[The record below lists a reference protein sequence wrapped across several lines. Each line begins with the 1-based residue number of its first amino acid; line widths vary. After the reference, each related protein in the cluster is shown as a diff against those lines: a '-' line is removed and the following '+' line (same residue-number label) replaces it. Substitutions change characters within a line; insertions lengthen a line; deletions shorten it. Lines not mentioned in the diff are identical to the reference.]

1 MRAWISL
8 TLIAVGVSVA
18 QAFGRFAYGVLLP
31 AIRDDMGISNTIAGT
46 ISAVNVGAYLLGT
59 LGVAWAAGHIRML
72 SVLRIGLLLTAAGL
86 SLATFAQGPVVL
98 AIALVL
104 TGVGGAAVWIPAPI
118 IAADAVPAAH
128 RSMAVGLLGSGIGL
142 GIVFSGF
149 LSGYARSNYGDAG
162 WSMVYGI
169 DAAIACIALVGL
181 FFLVRHD
188 QGQTS
193 QQGGIGGFGAL
204 RRMRGW
210 LPLSLAYA
218 AFGFMYLLIIG
229 FLTTRLEDDSGWS
242 VSAAAYA
249 FTLLGIAMV
258 FGGPVSV
265 AIEKR
270 FGQRLTL
277 SIIFALWSL
286 LTLVVLG
293 GWTVPSLIAIAG
305 LGMLFTSVPAL
316 VTLYV
321 VQNTNSND
329 YGPAYS
335 AITLAFGVAQTVS
348 PQAGGLIADLT
359 GSFTWVFILSSAFG
373 LLGLWASRKL
383 PTDSPTAS

>member
-1 MRAWISL
+1 
-8 TLIAVGVSVA
+8 
-18 QAFGRFAYGVLLP
+18 
-31 AIRDDMGISNTIAGT
+31 
-46 ISAVNVGAYLLGT
+46 
-59 LGVAWAAGHIRML
+59 
-72 SVLRIGLLLTAAGL
+72 
-86 SLATFAQGPVVL
+86 
-98 AIALVL
+98 
-104 TGVGGAAVWIPAPI
+104 
-118 IAADAVPAAH
+118 
-128 RSMAVGLLGSGIGL
+128 
-142 GIVFSGF
+142 
-149 LSGYARSNYGDAG
+149 
-162 WSMVYGI
+162 
-169 DAAIACIALVGL
+169 
-181 FFLVRHD
+181 
-188 QGQTS
+188 
-193 QQGGIGGFGAL
+193 
-204 RRMRGW
+204 
-210 LPLSLAYA
+210 
-218 AFGFMYLLIIG
+218 
-229 FLTTRLEDDSGWS
+229 
-242 VSAAAYA
+242 
-249 FTLLGIAMV
+249 MV

>member
-8 TLIAVGVSVA
+8 TLIALGVSVA

-31 AIRDDMGISNTIAGT
+31 AIRDDMGISNTLAGS

-59 LGVAWAAGHIRML
+59 LGVAWAAGHIRLL
-72 SVLRIGLLLTAAGL
+72 SVLRIGLLLSASGL
-86 SLATFAQGPVVL
+86 VL
-98 AIALVL
+98 ASIAESPMLLAVALVL
-104 TGVGGAAVWIPAPI
+104 TGLGGAAVWIPAPI
-118 IAADAVPAAH
+118 IAADAVPTEH

-142 GIVFSGF
+142 GIVFTGF
-149 LSGYARSNYGDAG
+149 ISAYVRTQYGDAG
-162 WSMVYGI
+162 WNRVYLV
-169 DAAIACIALVGL
+169 DAIIACVGLVGL
-181 FFLVRHD
+181 FSLVRHD

-193 QQGGIGGFGAL
+193 QKGGIGGFAAL

-242 VSAAAYA
+242 PSAAAYA
-249 FTLLGIAMV
+249 FTILGIAMV
-258 FGGPVSV
+258 CGGPISV
-265 AIEKR
+265 AVEKR
-270 FGQRLTL
+270 MGPRHTL
-277 SIIFALWSL
+277 SMVFVLWSL

-293 GWTVPSLIAIAG
+293 GWTAPSLIAIAG

-335 AITLAFGVAQTVS
+335 AITLAFGLAQTVS

-359 GSFTWVFILSSAFG
+359 GSFTWVFVLSSAVG
-373 LLGLWASRKL
+373 LLGLLASRKL
-383 PTDSPTAS
+383 PGD